1 MGIHSGR
8 LRLADAGSCASLAPV
23 LFVCVDTAG
32 GGGSAT
38 TLTPLEELA
47 ASLNGSASQ
56 MDPVLVV
63 LASRVP
69 VGTADWLQHLLGPGF
84 EVASLPASPSDVE
97 VAAHPVSVSSTRVV
111 GAQTPQAAAAL
122 CRLFGWDPAAM
133 VVVSRSEAELVQA
146 ARESAVAVH
155 FKLVHE
161 VAAVAERMGTDV
173 TSVLRAAGL
182 DRRHGSRASDERGS
196 WGNGEMQR
204 SARILSAVAETAAVE
219 APALGAA
226 SKHSSGRSWDVDSI
240 IDTIGQVK
248 GRRIGI
254 WGLSHADETPDPQ
267 TRAAVLARTLE
278 ALGADVSAY
287 DPDWGPDGSDMVPGV
302 RLVKTRQAALED
314 RDILLVVTERPEF
327 ELPEWGPVAVQ
338 VKEHLVIDVRPR
350 AREMRPGATADSL
363 PHYAPP
369 TPEDPAWPAG
379 GIDAHAVEGLPQ
391 MALVRAFLTRIP
403 ESSVENAAPRR
414 IRPARRWFLYPTLK
428 RVLDVTVSS
437 LSLVILAPLLGL
449 VALTT
454 LVDSGR
460 PILFSSTRVGRHG
473 RPFVMF
479 KFRTMRTNAPV
490 VGNKS
495 DTGHYATRVGRWLR
509 VLNVDEMPQLWNVLI
524 GDMSLVGPRPEQPH
538 IAEWYQPWQSE
549 RLTVPPGITGW
560 WQLRVRGS
568 NNEMYQHVEF
578 DVWYVR
584 NAGFWLDVWL
594 LILTPLVLLG
604 IRPRSW
610 SQPLAHRAEG
620 ASA

>member
-1 MGIHSGR
+1 
-8 LRLADAGSCASLAPV
+8 
-23 LFVCVDTAG
+23 
-32 GGGSAT
+32 
-38 TLTPLEELA
+38 
-47 ASLNGSASQ
+47 
-56 MDPVLVV
+56 
-63 LASRVP
+63 
-69 VGTADWLQHLLGPGF
+69 
-84 EVASLPASPSDVE
+84 
-97 VAAHPVSVSSTRVV
+97 
-111 GAQTPQAAAAL
+111 
-122 CRLFGWDPAAM
+122 
-133 VVVSRSEAELVQA
+133 
-146 ARESAVAVH
+146 
-155 FKLVHE
+155 
-161 VAAVAERMGTDV
+161 
-173 TSVLRAAGL
+173 
-182 DRRHGSRASDERGS
+182 
-196 WGNGEMQR
+196 
-204 SARILSAVAETAAVE
+204 
-219 APALGAA
+219 
-226 SKHSSGRSWDVDSI
+226 
-240 IDTIGQVK
+240 
-248 GRRIGI
+248 
-254 WGLSHADETPDPQ
+254 
-267 TRAAVLARTLE
+267 
-278 ALGADVSAY
+278 
-287 DPDWGPDGSDMVPGV
+287 
-302 RLVKTRQAALED
+302 
-314 RDILLVVTERPEF
+314 
-327 ELPEWGPVAVQ
+327 
-338 VKEHLVIDVRPR
+338 
-350 AREMRPGATADSL
+350 
-363 PHYAPP
+363 
-369 TPEDPAWPAG
+369 
-379 GIDAHAVEGLPQ
+379 